1 MHDEVKVLH
10 CCKNKKLLILWMNS
24 IIAFYDS
31 VHTYLSVRFI
41 YTNIDLINTWPVVF
55 VLDVGNTTQYNPSMK
70 NTYAQK
76 SIIQL
81 HVKRGEKVIQ
91 KFSLGT
97 KVLLYKRF
105 TCQSRMLVHVLS
117 R

>member
-10 CCKNKKLLILWMNS
+10 CCKNKKT
-24 IIAFYDS
+24 FHS
-31 VHTYLSVRFI
+31 VDEKYHYFLRQCTYLSVRFI

-81 HVKRGEKVIQ
+81 HVKRRRKGYPKI
-91 KFSLGT
+91 LT
-97 KVLLYKRF
+97 WYKSF
-105 TCQSRMLVHVLS
+105 TI
-117 R
+117 